1 MYVFFNDV
9 IIVHSAFFLS
19 PGSNSRLLAK
29 KENSGHK
36 TWQEGFKRFFTIIV
50 KCSNI
55 LRQSL
60 GVFLQ
65 TLLSF
70 EVQQSIFD
78 LVALRGFFVVLK
90 SRCCGGHL
98 FAMRSRIEV
107 MPFHEG
113 PLFTSGE
120 RLESGRA
127 ASRGHQGHGTLVAIN
142 LKQHQI

>member
-36 TWQEGFKRFFTIIV
+36 TWKVFKRFFTIIV
-50 KCSNI
+50 KRSNI